1 MEVDEKVVINDFK
14 NYLEEYDIKEAEISF
29 QNVNDYLSSMYFDIF
44 DNIESI
50 EDMQLIEEE
59 IENIIY
65 NNFQVSKI

>member
-29 QNVNDYLSSMYFDIF
+29 QDVNDYLSSMYFDIF

-50 EDMQLIEEE
+50 EDMQLIEER

-65 NNFQVSKI
+65 HNFQVSKI

>member
-65 NNFQVSKI
+65 NNFKVSKI

>member
-14 NYLEEYDIKEAEISF
+14 NYLEEYDIKDAEISF
-29 QNVNDYLSSMYFDIF
+29 QDVNDYLSSMYFDIF
-44 DNIESI
+44 DNVESI
-50 EDMQLIEEE
+50 EDMQLIEER